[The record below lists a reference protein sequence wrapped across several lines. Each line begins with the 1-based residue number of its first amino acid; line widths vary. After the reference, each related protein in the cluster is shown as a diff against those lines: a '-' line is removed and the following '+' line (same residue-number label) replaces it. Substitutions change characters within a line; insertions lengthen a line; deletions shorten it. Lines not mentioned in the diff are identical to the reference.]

1 MLCAAAAVRTGPP
14 LLHIITQYG
23 SRLES
28 LQTLLPASHFGL
40 REGPIPKEANS
51 ELLVC
56 FRAASDSWILM
67 QMLDGRPS
75 VAEFESGKWN
85 VIDGYPSQNQ
95 HTHPVTFLSRKT
107 WESVKPSVALSKER
121 QT

>member
-1 MLCAAAAVRTGPP
+1 MDTTTGTDHKYMLCAAAAVRTGPP

-67 QMLDGRPS
+67 QMDVRQWQSLK
-75 VAEFESGKWN
+75 VESG
-85 VIDGYPSQNQ
+85 
-95 HTHPVTFLSRKT
+95 T
-107 WESVKPSVALSKER
+107 
-121 QT
+121 